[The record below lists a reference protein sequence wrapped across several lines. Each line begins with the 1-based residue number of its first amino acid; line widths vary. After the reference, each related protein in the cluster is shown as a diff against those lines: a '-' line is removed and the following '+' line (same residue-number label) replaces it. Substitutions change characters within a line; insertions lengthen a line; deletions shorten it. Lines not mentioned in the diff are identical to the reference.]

1 MATTRINTAL
11 AAMGILL
18 MLGSCQI
25 PKSLVK
31 QENRNMP
38 SAFLNSTDT
47 VNAAQIRWREYFSD
61 PALVALIDTALKNNQ
76 ELNIVMQEIAISRN
90 EVRARKGEYLPMLGL
105 LGGADAEQIGKYTW
119 RGGVEEN
126 LDLQKNKAAVES
138 NTDYF
143 LGAIAS
149 WELDVWKKLRNAK
162 KAAVERYLASMDGRN
177 YLVTNL
183 ISEIADSYYELIAL
197 DNMLDMVSKNIAIQQ
212 DALQIVK
219 AQKEAARVTL
229 LAVNRFEAQLLKT
242 QNLQY
247 DIRQKI
253 VETENRI
260 HFLTGSFSGPVIR
273 NATGFYDIN
282 LDTVS
287 TGIPSQLLL
296 NRPDILQA
304 EKELMA
310 SRLDLKSARA
320 NFYPSFKITALG
332 GFQAYSP
339 KFLTSPEALV
349 YNAAGELL
357 APLINRN
364 AIKAAYYSASARQIQ
379 AAYRYEQAILN
390 AHLDVM
396 NQLAMQDN
404 YSKSYAV
411 KSGEVDIRNESVSIA
426 TSLFNSAR
434 ADYGEVL
441 FTQGE
446 VLDSKMELIEVRLKQ
461 LHARI
466 NLYRALGGGWR

>member
-1 MATTRINTAL
+1 MATTRINTVM
-11 AAMGILL
+11 AAVGALL

-31 QENRNMP
+31 NENRNVP
-38 SAFLNSTDT
+38 ATFQNSTDT
-47 VNAAQIRWREYFSD
+47 TNAGTLRWKEYFAD
-61 PALVALIDTALKNNQ
+61 PALIALIDTALKNNQ
-76 ELNIVMQEIAISRN
+76 ELNIVMQEIEISKN

-105 LGGADAEQIGKYTW
+105 LGGADVEKIGKYTW

-126 LDLQKNKAAVES
+126 LDLRKNPEVIES
-138 NTDYF
+138 KTDYF
-143 LGAIAS
+143 LGATAS
-149 WELDVWKKLRNAK
+149 WEVDVWKKLRNAK
-162 KAAVERYLASMDGRN
+162 KAAVERFLASVDGRN

-183 ISEIADSYYELIAL
+183 ISEIADSYYELMAL

-219 AQKEAARVTL
+219 AQKDAARVTL

-260 HFLTGSFSGPVIR
+260 HFLTGSFSGPVSR
-273 NATGFYDIN
+273 NSTGFYEIEIDSIRAG
-282 LDTVS
+282 V
-287 TGIPSQLLL
+287 PSQLLL

-304 EKELMA
+304 ERELMA

-320 NFYPSFKITALG
+320 NFYPSFKITAQG

-339 KFLTSPEALV
+339 KFITSPEALV

-379 AAYRYEQAILN
+379 AAFRYEQAILN

-396 NQLAMQDN
+396 NQLSMLDN